1 MGHQSEETSPRHD
14 GPGAWIVWPVWAA
27 AVVSILGLAMLI
39 AGQRRYRWLAAG
51 APAVEEA

>member
-1 MGHQSEETSPRHD
+1 LGGWAAAKIMGAVR
-14 GPGAWIVWPVWAA
+14 AA